1 MENRTELPGGIPM
14 QEILRMAASPAG
26 QQLIAMMRSQG
37 GSDLQQAMSNAAAG
51 DYTQAKRA
59 IEKLMTDPQAQK
71 LLKELGR

>member
-37 GSDLQQAMSNAAAG
+37 GSELQQAMSNAAAG
-51 DYTQAKRA
+51 DYQQAKRA